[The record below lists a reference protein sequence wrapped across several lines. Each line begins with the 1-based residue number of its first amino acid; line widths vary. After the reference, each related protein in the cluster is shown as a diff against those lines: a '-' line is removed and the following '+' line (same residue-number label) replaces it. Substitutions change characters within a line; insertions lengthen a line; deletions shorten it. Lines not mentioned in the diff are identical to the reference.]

1 MIDIK
6 VVSGNPNERDRESR
20 AFHFSGSY
28 SYLEIPNERRAYKAS
43 MMSTKLLPNIFDLR
57 WTKKLKMITI
67 SSIFGTIM

>member
-28 SYLEIPNERRAYKAS
+28 SYLEMHNDRKVYKV
-43 MMSTKLLPNIFDLR
+43 IF
-57 WTKKLKMITI
+57 KLKMPLT
-67 SSIFGTIM
+67 FL